1 MPQKMQRSISI
12 LNTLGR
18 FSSKPWVK
26 FNSLNSSASM
36 LMQRA
41 GQASWHM
48 KQATHLMAPSS
59 NRFNS

>member
-1 MPQKMQRSISI
+1 MSM
-12 LNTLGR
+12 LNLAGR
-18 FSSKPWVK
+18 FSSKPWVMLR
-26 FNSLNSSASM
+26 SLNSSASM

-59 NRFNS
+59 NRFSSWSPR